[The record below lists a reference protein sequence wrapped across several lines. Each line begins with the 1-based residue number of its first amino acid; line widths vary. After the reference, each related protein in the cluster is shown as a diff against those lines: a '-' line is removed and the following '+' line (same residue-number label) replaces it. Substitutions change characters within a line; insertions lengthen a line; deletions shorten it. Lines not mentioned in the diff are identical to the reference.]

1 MYVWVYTCSCVYVSL
16 QVYHCLHVCMYEN
29 RCGVKHVCM
38 CTYGSIFGSLDKYV
52 CVCVCVCVNA
62 DNNVWMLDNAPTVDL
77 RPVPVRYGCVVKPYV
92 WFGSQN
98 NICVINPYT
107 LNIQVSLVGKHGM

>member
-1 MYVWVYTCSCVYVSL
+1 
-16 QVYHCLHVCMYEN
+16 
-29 RCGVKHVCM
+29 M
-38 CTYGSIFGSLDKYV
+38 CTYGSIFGSLDEYV
-52 CVCVCVCVNA
+52 CVCVCVIA